1 MSCVTLKILWFS
13 FNVGLSLNI
22 FWSHVPGI
30 ICNSSCHGN
39 HVLRTLC
46 VPHKQI
52 YHCTQ
57 DNDSWGLKDISSAYH
72 HMPCGGW
79 YWVLLTGCHVLN
91 VDRVGGVGTNCNG
104 PIDALDYDLVT
115 GGITTWLLIKWIFIL
130 LSIAHYGLH
139 SHSNVFNV
147 WNADVNFTI
156 TILHFGVYL
165 WSEKKEMA
173 SAWL

>member
-1 MSCVTLKILWFS
+1 MGDIYISLYLFIEYTIDILYDNVHNNPVSCVTLKILWFS

-52 YHCTQ
+52 YHCIQ

-79 YWVLLTGCHVLN
+79 YWILLTVCHALN
-91 VDRVGGVGTNCNG
+91 VDRVGGVGTTCYLNRC
-104 PIDALDYDLVT
+104 T
-115 GGITTWLLIKWIFIL
+115 R
-130 LSIAHYGLH
+130 
-139 SHSNVFNV
+139 
-147 WNADVNFTI
+147 
-156 TILHFGVYL
+156 L
-165 WSEKKEMA
+165 WSCDR
-173 SAWL
+173 WDYCLITD